1 MVIANQTV
9 IHKAF
14 GRGGATGVDG
24 AYISVLFPCGE
35 KRFVFPDAFGQFL
48 RFEDEK
54 MQSEAEQMIESLRS
68 ERQNE
73 SDRRVEELTLLAREN
88 KARIDDM
95 EKWEFSVQGEYS
107 DESDELNQYVDEIS
121 AVFDW
126 RPLSLEPAVK

>member
-1 MVIANQTV
+1 
-9 IHKAF
+9 
-14 GRGGATGVDG
+14 
-24 AYISVLFPCGE
+24 
-35 KRFVFPDAFGQFL
+35 
-48 RFEDEK
+48 